1 MRKLILL
8 IHILILSQLSLSDT
22 VDDYRMFLQARS
34 YYKKNNYSLAK
45 LEFEKLL
52 NEHPD
57 SNVFQSKYAYYY
69 IGMTYYELG
78 EFEAAIKNL
87 KLAEYIPLEYKM
99 PSSYFKNYKKSLFEY
114 QACYY
119 TALSYLKLDDKML
132 AELWLKKLIKNYF
145 SIELIPFEKSALEKL
160 KKFDEYYSNI
170 EEIKYRGN
178 LSVLKNIKKE
188 DLAYIGDFF
197 FSKGEYLK
205 AAEIFKRLLEFKET
219 KQIRLKVLNSLTRA
233 KEYDSVIKLSN
244 EYYSD
249 DGFDEYLYF
258 LGNASRR
265 KGRVKE
271 AIKSL
276 SKVEGG
282 TYYMSSKILESR
294 MYSILGDADTSIKIL
309 QNLDSIDAERH
320 LLDTYLKNNM
330 LMAFKINAIDFIKKY
345 PYSDYSAYLRFKMY
359 ELSKNKNYLNWI
371 LRYNKNSYYF
381 ELASDILGR
390 NYPYKDY
397 PILWKK
403 SVYKIQLRQLE
414 EVYKLGDPEL
424 TKIELE
430 ALDIPEEEK
439 ILRNYI
445 FTDYLKKLDLYHFSL
460 RNAYS
465 SIYAA
470 QDYSNLNEL
479 LYPRFYRETVEKYS
493 ALYHI
498 SPALAYSI
506 MRQESLFNKD
516 VVSSAS
522 AYGLMQIILP
532 TARRFKPQVSVEEL
546 LAPENNIEIGI
557 KYLSELVKMFDGKI
571 DLVAAAYN
579 GGPSNAK
586 KWKKDEKGNLVI
598 DSIPFD
604 ETRNYVKKVLNNYE
618 KYRRFYGE

>member
-1 MRKLILL
+1 MKKLILL
-8 IHILILSQLSLSDT
+8 IYTLILSQTSFSNTADE
-22 VDDYRMFLQARS
+22 YRMFLQAKS
-34 YYKKNNYSLAK
+34 YYEKNDYSQAK

-57 SNVFQSKYAYYY
+57 SNIFQSRYAYYY
-69 IGMTYYELG
+69 MGMTYYELG
-78 EFEAAIKNL
+78 EYKAAIKNL
-87 KLAEYIPLEYKM
+87 KLADYVPLEYKM

-114 QACYY
+114 QVCYY
-119 TALSYLKLDDKML
+119 TALSYLKLDDKLL

-145 SIELIPFEKSALEKL
+145 SIELIPFEKSALENL
-160 KKFDEYYSNI
+160 KKFDNYYSDI
-170 EEIKYRGN
+170 MEIKYEGN

-188 DLAYIGDFF
+188 DLADIGDFF
-197 FSKGEYLK
+197 FSKGEYLNASK
-205 AAEIFKRLLEFKET
+205 VFKRLLEFEET
-219 KQIRLKVLNSLTRA
+219 KQTRLKMLNSLTRA

-244 EYYSD
+244 GYYLD
-249 DGFDEYLYF
+249 DDFDEYLYF
-258 LGNASRR
+258 LGNATRR
-265 KGRVKE
+265 KGRVKD
-271 AIKSL
+271 AIKAL
-276 SKVEGG
+276 SKVQGG
-282 TYYMSSKILESR
+282 SYYTSSKILESR

-309 QNLDSIDAERH
+309 QNLDSIEAEKH
-320 LLDTYLKNNM
+320 LLDAYLKNKM

-359 ELSKNKNYLNWI
+359 ELSRNKNYLNWI
-371 LRYNKNSYYF
+371 LKYNKNSYYF
-381 ELASDILGR
+381 ELASSILGR
-390 NYPYKDY
+390 EYSYQDY

-403 SVYKIQLRQLE
+403 SVYKTQLKQLE

-424 TKIELE
+424 TKIEL
-430 ALDIPEEEK
+430 ASIDIPKEEK

-460 RNAYS
+460 RSAYNN
-465 SIYAA
+465 IYTA

-479 LYPRFYRETVEKYS
+479 LYPRFYRDTVEKYS
-493 ALYHI
+493 AIYHI

-532 TARRFKPQVSVEEL
+532 TARKFKPQVSVEEL
-546 LAPENNIEIGI
+546 LTPEKNIEIGI

-579 GGPSNAK
+579 GGPSNAQ